1 MASTVFKDED
11 PEFGKVDFGSLV
23 RSYGPQLGF
32 AGYVEEVTGNVPGA
46 PPSVAS
52 DFLTQYLKTLYV

>member
-1 MASTVFKDED
+1 MSTTLFKEAD

-23 RSYGPQLGF
+23 RKYGPQLGF
-32 AGYVEEVTGNVPGA
+32 AKYLKEITGGVPSA

-52 DFLTQYLKTLYV
+52 DFLSQYLKTLYV